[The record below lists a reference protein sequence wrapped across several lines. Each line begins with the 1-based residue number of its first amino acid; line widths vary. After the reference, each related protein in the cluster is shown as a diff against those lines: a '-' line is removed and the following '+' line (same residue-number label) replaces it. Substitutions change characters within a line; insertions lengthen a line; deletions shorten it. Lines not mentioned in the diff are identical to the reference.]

1 MSLAS
6 RKQSSG
12 VTRYL
17 RQASASYIEGGSD
30 VARFRHP
37 PPSRR
42 SRTLAGISKLRS
54 RDKAVEKLELL
65 FTLTQ
70 AVMMCKY
77 SQVVSLEEEIGRLAE
92 AAGRGD
98 AQREQELEAEVSRLK
113 TMVANAQAQA
123 IAEDENIAYD
133 WSSGWRLK
141 KKEME
146 EAIQRKNNEIQQFM
160 DDLQACE
167 SERSDLRMTV
177 EELRERLAEATRDIN
192 SITADYL
199 SVKESL
205 SHAQESLLLAREEV
219 NGLKSHTGELTAGKS
234 RIQQKYDELST
245 AVDAKVN
252 QLKVVVAQREAELQ
266 KLRSQL
272 HQRSVAASSAVQP
285 VQGDLSQVI
294 QLEQELKEKD
304 LEIAR
309 LQEKLSEASNEI
321 ESSALLISKLKKSKI
336 SAVEGEAAVISQL
349 RAELHEA
356 QEHMQRM
363 RTQLLAAEE
372 DAQLHAQDLSVVI
385 GELQSYMA
393 GEFSLADAVRELKEA
408 RNQVRVRDSQITQL
422 TGLVNSLQ
430 ININDLIE
438 ENGELREQLKL
449 EPREDID
456 LPGVN
461 RTNWQDSKKI
471 IERLTN
477 QVNKLQDE
485 KVTLKTKVYEL
496 TRELSNSR
504 SSLQLTTLE
513 IPKGLSSGHTMAID
527 TQPLEEQLSNLSAA
541 VKQLVEEKDRQPSND
556 CQRQLEDLREKYLKL
571 EGEKSSLER
580 ILAEDRAKKKVTRE
594 SETSYEEIFC
604 DDKKPVEL
612 KSEPVVK
619 SPMAA
624 LDELIAALGSLP
636 PSTEEVI
643 AKLKNQVNY
652 LIQECNK
659 REEEINQREKSA
671 VIYTNQFDSLHE
683 QVSGLNEQF
692 SSEKEKWA
700 SERQTLVK
708 EIEALTDEI
717 SAQKARVEEMST
729 TIDAISSGQDG
740 VDGKIA
746 NRLAELRYDL
756 EVSKCKN
763 NSQGREIADLNQN
776 LKEKL
781 QGLHSKCTQ
790 EKKIRNEY
798 EQEVELLKH
807 RISRLE
813 EELNQSVPRTM
824 ADQTAAQMA
833 NITAKYRSL
842 LQDQALMAQKKE
854 GEHAKDLQ
862 IKQLTEEREQ
872 LGQLLE
878 SAREKVH
885 SLQASLNL
893 VGSTNSHIQVEV
905 LSKQLAAVELRE
917 LREKQKAEHSTV
929 MYQNIKRECEELQ
942 QHATQL
948 QNTVDSIAKMNLA
961 LQTTEMDLRQKLQG
975 TINEEEHQHVL
986 KELQQ
991 LKDEKAQLSSDIQRL
1006 QNLTEVSDLQMKQK
1020 QFMETKEN
1028 LEMEQLRQKA
1038 HDLAAISNERAK
1050 IGELHQDIVLLK
1062 VKNLELLSELEETKA
1077 INEKQGMKII
1087 RLSHQLRDRER
1098 LLETATDSS
1107 RSRAIRLYAIVRD
1120 LGSQQYA
1127 GAVPLSQQE
1136 RLVDL
1141 LETLKLERNKI
1152 LNALQ
1157 SAQHDKM
1164 EAKVALRQLKVKQEA
1179 LDELKSALTS
1189 KNVTKQVSS
1198 WCSKLEE
1205 VKLRSVE
1212 LDEKLQSLEEEKSLY
1227 LARIEGKDKRLVEL
1241 QAQLSSME
1249 KTWMDEQLVWD
1260 EREAEMSRALEEHEY
1275 RHQKA
1280 VLELK
1285 TLEQQDLP
1293 DQSQPLAKQLE
1304 KALDALRNKS
1314 VLLEK
1319 FEKEI
1324 ELLKNEAHDMR
1335 KELREKDIAV
1345 IARDQVINEL
1355 RIKGSNL
1362 KSLAQFTDEAKNG
1375 SSSEVAL
1382 PEDEGI
1388 AIIINGLKERLALSQ
1403 EAVSHYQDLLS
1414 KSHTENQS
1422 IISKNKDEILR
1433 ITKEREEAMTKVRE
1447 LQSQLNNIPTRDPG
1461 MSALS
1466 EAQITQIHNLEDT
1479 VKMLDVQLEETRNGK
1494 LVAEGKVAQLERE
1507 LTVTRR
1513 EYSEEKEHMEVSSQ
1527 VRAQQHQRE
1536 IDRLS
1541 GEINNIRNERDD
1553 LRKEITLLKESANRT
1568 PSAILRTLVEKLR
1581 DQLIEKE
1588 KQVAKLSF
1596 AVQEMKERVSN
1607 STAKDEIQED
1617 SEVEKDVAES
1627 MSRVVESLKTELEA
1641 VSKAKADLEYKLNE
1655 QSNSFTIKNEQSIQE
1670 IEDLKQ
1676 ELKGLKSQNLKIEKQ
1691 MLQLKRSNNSMKQK
1705 LEDLEGKSPAAI
1717 VRTIQSLKEK
1727 LEKMDATQEIEDS
1740 ENRRARSQEQIVR
1753 WEERKKSKGVIDK
1766 LKARV
1771 KELEES
1777 LEVNKKKLETS
1788 QELLSR
1794 IEKEKLSLQFKL
1806 NNINKVSTDKMCGVC
1821 LKTLNPLELG
1831 NSSLVQEESSPAH
1844 TSRSHGKTFRQMY
1857 SSPSP
1862 DRPRARRETMSRA
1875 TSPVMAKR
1883 IANEDDDAEMKLRG
1897 QLKKSLEDKQRL
1909 ETKLKGAVEEVA
1921 ALRKNLQQK
1930 EEEEERRISE
1940 YQSMASKRRSGA
1952 AVILEYESRILS
1964 LEEEVR
1970 QKSRL
1975 LAHVKQ
1981 VVREAA
1987 AREESLLRDKE
1998 SLFKRVTLL
2007 ESVSEDTPAA
2017 HLIHELRQAKLTVTR
2032 LQRHI
2037 DELQCR

>member
-1 MSLAS
+1 M
-6 RKQSSG
+6 G
-12 VTRYL
+12 INWEYL
-17 RQASASYIEGGSD
+17 RGITREAAEWGEEELEELYQ
-30 VARFRHP
+30 
-37 PPSRR
+37 
-42 SRTLAGISKLRS
+42 TLAGISKLRS
-54 RDKAVEKLELL
+54 RDKSIEKLELL

-113 TMVANAQAQA
+113 TMVASAQAQA
-123 IAEDENIAYD
+123 VAEDENIAYD

-192 SITADYL
+192 SLTADYL

-205 SHAQESLLLAREEV
+205 SHAQESLMLAREEI

-234 RIQQKYDELST
+234 RIQLKYDELST

-266 KLRSQL
+266 RLRSQL
-272 HQRSVAASSAVQP
+272 HQKSIAASSAVQP

-294 QLEQELKEKD
+294 QLEQRLKVKD

-309 LQEKLSEASNEI
+309 LQEKLSEASSEI
-321 ESSALLISKLKKSKI
+321 ESSALLISKLKKKQNVT
-336 SAVEGEAAVISQL
+336 VEGEAAVISQL

-496 TRELSNSR
+496 TRELSNTR

-556 CQRQLEDLREKYLKL
+556 CQRQLEDLKEKYHKL

-594 SETSYEEIFC
+594 SETSYEEMFS
-604 DDKKPVEL
+604 DDKKPVES
-612 KSEPVVK
+612 KSEPIVK
-619 SPMAA
+619 SPIAA

-692 SSEKEKWA
+692 TSEKEKWS

-717 SAQKARVEEMST
+717 NAQKARVEEMST

-781 QGLHSKCTQ
+781 QGLQSKCIQ

-798 EQEVELLKH
+798 EQEIELLKH

-813 EELNQSVPRTM
+813 EELSQCVPRTM

-872 LGQLLE
+872 LSQLLE

-893 VGSTNSHIQVEV
+893 VGSANSHIQVEV

-917 LREKQKAEHSTV
+917 LREKQKSEHSTV

-961 LQTTEMDLRQKLQG
+961 LQTTEIDLRQKLQG
-975 TINEEEHQHVL
+975 TINEEEHQRAL

-1020 QFMETKEN
+1020 QFMETKDN

-1050 IGELHQDIVLLK
+1050 IGELHQDIVLLR

-1107 RSRAIRLYAIVRD
+1107 RSRAIRLYTIVRD
-1120 LGSQQYA
+1120 LRQQYA

-1141 LETLKLERNKI
+1141 LETLKQERNKI

-1189 KNVTKQVSS
+1189 KSVTKQISS

-1205 VKLRSVE
+1205 SKLRNVE

-1227 LARIEGKDKRLVEL
+1227 ATRIEGKDKRLGEL
-1241 QAQLSSME
+1241 QAQLSDME

-1260 EREAEMSRALEEHEY
+1260 EREAELNRALEEHES

-1362 KSLAQFTDEAKNG
+1362 KSLTQFTDEAKIG

-1414 KSHTENQS
+1414 KSHTENQN

-1433 ITKEREEAMTKVRE
+1433 ITKEREAAMAKVRE

-1466 EAQITQIHNLEDT
+1466 EAQVTQIHNLEDT

-1494 LVAEGKVAQLERE
+1494 LAVEGKVAQLERE

-1536 IDRLS
+1536 VDRLS

-1607 STAKDEIQED
+1607 STTKDDIQED

-1641 VSKAKADLEYKLNE
+1641 VSKAKADLDYKLNE
-1655 QSNSFTIKNEQSIQE
+1655 QFNSFTRKNEQSNQE

-1676 ELKGLKSQNLKIEKQ
+1676 ELKSLKSQNLKIEKQ
-1691 MLQLKRSNNSMKQK
+1691 MLQLKRNNNSMKQK

-1717 VRTIQSLKEK
+1717 IRTIKSLKEK

-1771 KELEES
+1771 KELEDS

-1831 NSSLVQEESSPAH
+1831 NSSVVQEESSPAH
-1844 TSRSHGKTFRQMY
+1844 TSRSQGKSFRQMY

-1862 DRPRARRETMSRA
+1862 DRPRTRRETMSRA

-1883 IANEDDDAEMKLRG
+1883 IANEEDDAEMKLRG

-1909 ETKLKGAVEEVA
+1909 ETKLKGALEEVA

-1930 EEEEERRISE
+1930 EEDEERRISE

>member
-1 MSLAS
+1 M
-6 RKQSSG
+6 G
-12 VTRYL
+12 INWEFL
-17 RQASASYIEGGSD
+17 RGITTEAAEWGEEELEQLYQ
-30 VARFRHP
+30 
-37 PPSRR
+37 
-42 SRTLAGISKLRS
+42 TLAGISKLRS
-54 RDKAVEKLELL
+54 RDKTAEKLELL

-70 AVMMCKY
+70 TVMMSKY

-92 AAGRGD
+92 AVGRGD
-98 AQREQELEAEVSRLK
+98 AHREQELEAEVSRLK
-113 TMVANAQAQA
+113 TMVANAQSQA
-123 IAEDENIAYD
+123 MTEDENIAYD

-146 EAIQRKNNEIQQFM
+146 EAIQRKNNELQQFM
-160 DDLQACE
+160 DDLQNCE
-167 SERSDLRMTV
+167 SERSDLRMAV
-177 EELRERLAEATRDIN
+177 EELQERLSEASRDIN
-192 SITADYL
+192 SITSDYL
-199 SVKESL
+199 SAKESL
-205 SHAQESLLLAREEV
+205 SHAQESLMLAREEID
-219 NGLKSHTGELTAGKS
+219 GLKSHTEELTASKS
-234 RIQQKYDELST
+234 RIQKKYDELST

-252 QLKVVVAQREAELQ
+252 QLKVVVTQREAELQ
-266 KLRSQL
+266 RLRQQL
-272 HQRSVAASSAVQP
+272 HQRSVAMSAAVQP

-294 QLEQELKEKD
+294 QLEQELKERD

-309 LQEKLSEASNEI
+309 LQEKLTEASSEI
-321 ESSALLISKLKKSKI
+321 ESSALLISKLKKSKL

-349 RAELHEA
+349 RSELHES

-461 RTNWQDSKKI
+461 KTNWQDSKKI

-485 KVTLKTKVYEL
+485 KVSLKTKVYEL
-496 TRELSNSR
+496 TREVSNTR
-504 SSLQLTTLE
+504 GSLQLTTLE
-513 IPKGLSSGHTMAID
+513 IPKGLSSGHTLAID
-527 TQPLEEQLSNLSAA
+527 TQPFEEQLSNLSAA
-541 VKQLVEEKDRQPSND
+541 VTQLVQEKHKYSSDDYQ
-556 CQRQLEDLREKYLKL
+556 QQLEDLKEKCHRL

-580 ILAEDRAKKKVTRE
+580 IIAEDRAKKKVTRE
-594 SETSYEEIFC
+594 CETSYEEMFC
-604 DDKKPVEL
+604 DEKKPVET
-612 KSEPVVK
+612 KSESTAK

-659 REEEINQREKSA
+659 REEEISQRETTA
-671 VIYTNQFDSLHE
+671 AIYTNQFDSLHE
-683 QVSGLNEQF
+683 EVSGLNKQF
-692 SSEKEKWA
+692 ISEKDKWA
-700 SERQTLVK
+700 SERQTQAK

-717 SAQKARVEEMST
+717 IAQKARVEEMRT
-729 TIDAISSGQDG
+729 TIDVITSGQEG

-756 EVSKCKN
+756 EVSKRKN

-781 QGLHSKCTQ
+781 QELQSRSNQ
-790 EKKIRNEY
+790 EMQIRNES
-798 EQEVELLKH
+798 EQEKELLKH

-813 EELNQSVPRTM
+813 EELSQSVPRTM

-862 IKQLTEEREQ
+862 IRQLTEEREQ
-872 LGQLLE
+872 LSQLLE

-893 VGSTNSHIQVEV
+893 VGSNTSHIQVEV

-917 LREKQKAEHSTV
+917 LREKQKCEHSTI

-942 QHATQL
+942 QRVTQL
-948 QNTVDSIAKMNLA
+948 ESTVDSTAKMNLA

-975 TINEEEHQHVL
+975 IINEEEHQRVL
-986 KELQQ
+986 KELHQ
-991 LKDEKAQLSSDIQRL
+991 LKEEKVQLSSDIQRL
-1006 QNLTEVSDLQMKQK
+1006 QNLTEVADLQMKQK
-1020 QFMETKEN
+1020 QFMETLDN

-1038 HDLAAISNERAK
+1038 HDLAATSNERTK
-1050 IGELHQDIVLLK
+1050 IGELHQDIILLK
-1062 VKNLELLSELEETKA
+1062 VKNFELLSELDETKA

-1107 RSRAIRLYAIVRD
+1107 RGRALRLYAIVKD
-1120 LGSQQYA
+1120 LRQQYA

-1141 LETLKLERNKI
+1141 LETMKQDRNKI
-1152 LNALQ
+1152 LIALQ

-1189 KNVTKQVSS
+1189 PNVTKQVSS

-1205 VKLRSVE
+1205 VKLRNVE

-1227 LARIEGKDKRLVEL
+1227 EARIEGKDRRLGEL
-1241 QAQLSSME
+1241 QAQLSNME
-1249 KTWMDEQLVWD
+1249 KTWMDEQLLWD
-1260 EREAEMSRALEEHEY
+1260 ERETELRKALEEHDS

-1285 TLEQQDLP
+1285 TLEQQDFP

-1304 KALDALRNKS
+1304 KALDTLRNKS
-1314 VLLEK
+1314 ALLEK
-1319 FEKEI
+1319 LEKEV
-1324 ELLKNEAHDMR
+1324 ELLKNEVHDSR
-1335 KELREKDIAV
+1335 KELREKDIAI

-1362 KSLAQFTDEAKNG
+1362 KSQMHFTDVTKDGIAN
-1375 SSSEVAL
+1375 EVTV

-1388 AIIINGLKERLALSQ
+1388 AVIINGLKERLQLSQ

-1414 KSHTENQS
+1414 KSHTQHQN
-1422 IISKNKDEILR
+1422 IISKNKDELLR
-1433 ITKEREEAMTKVRE
+1433 IEKEREEAMSKVRE
-1447 LQSQLNNIPTRDPG
+1447 LQLQLNNIPTRDPG
-1461 MSALS
+1461 MSAMS
-1466 EAQITQIHNLEDT
+1466 EAQIAQIHNLEDT
-1479 VKMLDVQLEETRNGK
+1479 IKRLDAQLEETRNGK
-1494 LVAEGKVAQLERE
+1494 LIAEGKVAQLERE

-1527 VRAQQHQRE
+1527 VRSQQHQRE
-1536 IDRLS
+1536 TDRLS
-1541 GEINNIRNERDD
+1541 GEIKNIRNERDD

-1588 KQVAKLSF
+1588 KQVAKLSY
-1596 AVQEMKERVSN
+1596 AVQEMKEKVSN
-1607 STAKDEIQED
+1607 STAKDEFKED
-1617 SEVEKDVAES
+1617 ADIDKEVTES
-1627 MSRVVESLKTELEA
+1627 MSRVVESLKTELEV
-1641 VSKAKADLEYKLNE
+1641 VSKTKADLESKLKEQSDSFTAKNE
-1655 QSNSFTIKNEQSIQE
+1655 QSNEE
-1670 IEDLKQ
+1670 IEHLKQ
-1676 ELKGLKSQNLKIEKQ
+1676 ELKNLKSQNLKTEKQ
-1691 MLQLKRSNNSMKQK
+1691 MLQLKRNNNSTKQK

-1753 WEERKKSKGVIDK
+1753 WEERKKSKGMIDK

-1771 KELEES
+1771 KELEDS

-1794 IEKEKLSLQFKL
+1794 VEKEKLSIQFKL

-1821 LKTLNPLELG
+1821 LKALNPLELG
-1831 NSSLVQEESSPAH
+1831 NSSLVQEEPSPPH
-1844 TSRSHGKTFRQMY
+1844 TSRSQGKTFRHVY
-1857 SSPSP
+1857 NSPSP
-1862 DRPRARRETMSRA
+1862 DRPQARRETISRA
-1875 TSPVMAKR
+1875 TSPVMVKKVT
-1883 IANEDDDAEMKLRG
+1883 NEMDDAEMKFRA

-1930 EEEEERRISE
+1930 EEEEDRRIHE
-1940 YQSMASKRRSGA
+1940 YRSMASKRRSGA

-2017 HLIHELRQAKLTVTR
+2017 HLIYELRRAKLTVTR

-2037 DELQCR
+2037 DELQGR